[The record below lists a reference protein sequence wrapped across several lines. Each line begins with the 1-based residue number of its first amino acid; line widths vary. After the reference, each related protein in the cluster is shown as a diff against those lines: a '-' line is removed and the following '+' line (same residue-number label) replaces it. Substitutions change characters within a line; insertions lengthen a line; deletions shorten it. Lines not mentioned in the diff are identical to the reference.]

1 MLMKASSTSQLSRA
15 QKFINKCLNSTDR
28 WFLTLTQ
35 FDSLFTNTDF
45 CAYSDKPFNGES
57 DITIERINPNMG
69 YEEGNVCLVTFA
81 ANQHKSH
88 LDAFVKKDVI
98 TPALKIK
105 LLRKA
110 LYQLEKEGKNV

>member
-1 MLMKASSTSQLSRA
+1 MKASSVSQRDRA
-15 QKFINKCLNSTDR
+15 RKFINKCLNSTDR

-45 CAYSDKPFNGES
+45 CTYSDKPFNGES
-57 DITIERINPNMG
+57 DITIERINPKKG
-69 YEEGNVCLVTFA
+69 YEEGNVCLVTKE

-88 LDAFVKKDVI
+88 LDAFVKQDII

-110 LYQLEKEGKNV
+110 LYQLEKEEKNV